1 MLLQNGPRRHPI
13 WGALDRTCQRIL
25 MKVNSIL
32 QGVKTLSGW
41 WCNKHLEKYESQW
54 EGLSHV
60 LWKIKTMFETTNQ
73 LCIMAIII

>member
-1 MLLQNGPRRHPI
+1 
-13 WGALDRTCQRIL
+13 

-41 WCNKHLEKYESQW
+41 WCNKNLEKYESQW